1 MPDNVQNLWS
11 EDDLDTALATLR
23 SDVDTDRR
31 ALARARADLLTAAGA
46 AEPPAGPPPARG
58 GRHWS

>member
-1 MPDNVQNLWS
+1 MPDNVQPLWS

-31 ALARARADLLTAAGA
+31 AGTGPRGSADRRRSGSAGRRS
-46 AEPPAGPPPARG
+46 G
-58 GRHWS
+58 